1 MYLRKSIRSIYFPQF
16 YTLKSTKRSK
26 FLLLLCISIYNSGK
40 NTTRSPLTANVT
52 VVHPYSLGGIKP
64 DLGSLSN
71 LIFLGLISTKN
82 VFDIVKVN
90 FVKNPKSIMTRIKL
104 LEFCKNTISYFL
116 VVAHLAQRLTL

>member
-1 MYLRKSIRSIYFPQF
+1 MYLRKSTFHKFPSVLQ
-16 YTLKSTKRSK
+16 TLKSSKRSK
-26 FLLLLCISIYNSGK
+26 FLLPLCISIYNSGK

-52 VVHPYSLGGIKP
+52 VVHPYPLGGIKP

-71 LIFLGLISTKN
+71 LIFLGLISNKN
-82 VFDIVKVN
+82 VFNIVKVN
-90 FVKNPKSIMTRIKL
+90 VVKNPKSIMTRIKL